1 MTRQETI
8 ARIISGGSR
17 KARQPVQ
24 ERGLC
29 PCCGKRGLGNTY
41 VGRRLSETVAKPY
54 RDCRYC
60 DEKVPV

>member
-1 MTRQETI
+1 MDRDEKIAALIFGRTR
-8 ARIISGGSR
+8 
-17 KARQPVQ
+17 KPRQPAAP
-24 ERGLC
+24 RGLC
-29 PCCGKRGLGNTY
+29 PCCGKKGLGNVY